1 MSKELFTTLPSL
13 RIGKI
18 VKVSGNQIEI
28 ELDNKI
34 TELTRSVYGQVYS
47 VGQIGS
53 IIKIHFGRKILFAY
67 VRMLRMQSD
76 ILAEEVKLQFNLGM
90 IKEY

>member
-1 MSKELFTTLPSL
+1 MNKEIFTTNQSL

-18 VKVSGNQIEI
+18 IEVSGNSVRI
-28 ELDNKI
+28 ELDIKI
-34 TELTRSVYGQVYS
+34 TELTRSVYGQIYS

-76 ILAEEVKLQFNLGM
+76 IQSEEGKAQILP
-90 IKEY
+90 